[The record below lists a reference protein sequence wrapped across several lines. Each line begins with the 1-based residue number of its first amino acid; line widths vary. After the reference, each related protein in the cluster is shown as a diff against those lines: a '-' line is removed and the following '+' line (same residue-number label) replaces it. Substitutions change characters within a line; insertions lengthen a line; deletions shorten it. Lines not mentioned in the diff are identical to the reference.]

1 MSNLN
6 RVPDEDFVCPHCG
19 AKVVAGATFCRQCGA
34 SDESGW
40 NTQDGLFG
48 EADGYS
54 PDDDFDYDE
63 FISREFPE
71 EASPLS
77 KHVLKRLAVTL
88 VALLAGLALLLW
100 QIL

>member
-1 MSNLN
+1 M
-6 RVPDEDFVCPHCG
+6 VPRWLLG
-19 AKVVAGATFCRQCGA
+19 RSSVVNAAPATNPR
-34 SDESGW
+34 W
-40 NTQDGLFG
+40 NTQNGLFG

-88 VALLAGLALLLW
+88 VALLAGLALFALADLVNRFEPGTG
-100 QIL
+100 